1 MGVAGGQVA
10 TLVQVIGAQD
20 GFIFNKE
27 DFHGRGKNDETPR
40 IP

>member
-1 MGVAGGQVA
+1 MGVAGGQGA
-10 TLVQVIGAQD
+10 TPVQVISVQD
-20 GFIFNKE
+20 RFVFNKE